1 VEVEVDTEQLY
12 QEFKALLQSEFSIPE
27 SKITMDSALG
37 ADLDLDSL
45 DLVSASLAIEDR
57 WGIRMEDE
65 DLAEVKTVRDALQW
79 VEARLEPQS

>member
-1 VEVEVDTEQLY
+1 MDTEQLY

-27 SKITMDSALG
+27 SKITMDSALV